1 MESIAKIYKGI
12 GTSKDYLVELIGAYE
27 DSLLGGISRDY
38 SKSIAEAIADDVARD
53 VHETADHE
61 DWNIDD
67 VRLAVGRVLCK
78 RLGISV

>member
-1 MESIAKIYKGI
+1 MESIAKIYKVI
-12 GTSKDYLVELIGAYE
+12 GTSKGYLVELIGAYE

-53 VHETADHE
+53 IHETADHE
-61 DWNIDD
+61 DWDIDD

-78 RLGISV
+78 RLNIEV

>member
-1 MESIAKIYKGI
+1 MESIAKIYKEI

-27 DSLLGGISRDY
+27 DSLLGSISRDY
-38 SKSIAEAIADDVARD
+38 SKSIADAIADDVARD
-53 VHETADHE
+53 IYECADNE

-78 RLGISV
+78 RLGISI

>member
-1 MESIAKIYKGI
+1 MESIAKIYKEI

-38 SKSIAEAIADDVARD
+38 SKSIAEAIVDDVARD

-61 DWNIDD
+61 DWCIDD
-67 VRLAVGRVLCK
+67 VRLAAGRVLCK
-78 RLGISV
+78 RLNIVV

>member
-1 MESIAKIYKGI
+1 MESIAKIYKEI

-27 DSLLGGISRDY
+27 DSILGGISRDY

-61 DWNIDD
+61 DWDIDD

-78 RLGISV
+78 RMNIEV

>member
-1 MESIAKIYKGI
+1 MI
-12 GTSKDYLVELIGAYE
+12 GTSKGYLVELIGAYE

-53 VHETADHE
+53 IHETADHE
-61 DWNIDD
+61 DWDIDD

-78 RLGISV
+78 RLNIEV

>member
-1 MESIAKIYKGI
+1 MENIAKIYKEI

-61 DWNIDD
+61 DWDIDD

-78 RLGISV
+78 RMNIEV

>member
-1 MESIAKIYKGI
+1 MESIAKIYNEI

-61 DWNIDD
+61 DWCIDD

-78 RLGISV
+78 RLNIAV